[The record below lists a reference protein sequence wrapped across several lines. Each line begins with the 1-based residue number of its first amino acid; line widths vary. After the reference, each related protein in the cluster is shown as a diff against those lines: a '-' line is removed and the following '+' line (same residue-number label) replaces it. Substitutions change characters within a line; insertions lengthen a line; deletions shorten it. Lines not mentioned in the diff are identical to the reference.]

1 MIETIEEKL
10 PVGPDKWRVVA
21 CVHHERNGWPLREYS
36 SLRKKF
42 QKLVKASSNL
52 PTGESDIPESL
63 SEARRVHRL
72 LRSSCKA
79 ADPSNENGGALAI
92 MGEVAAFNGLPA
104 VSSDQVTDPLSEEED
119 MSSIATGSVR
129 LDGPKNL
136 TTKRSSSLSSSS
148 SKAANPV
155 MKTIEALLTQQAS
168 QQVEERRHREEERR
182 EEARRR
188 EEDRAFESRLQ
199 RRQNKQWMQLCLLG
213 IGAVQSTRASGEDGT
228 PNLMEQLVSS
238 IGKDDSDEEERP
250 SKRGR
255 SSD

>member
-1 MIETIEEKL
+1 
-10 PVGPDKWRVVA
+10 
-21 CVHHERNGWPLREYS
+21 
-36 SLRKKF
+36 
-42 QKLVKASSNL
+42 
-52 PTGESDIPESL
+52 
-63 SEARRVHRL
+63 
-72 LRSSCKA
+72 
-79 ADPSNENGGALAI
+79 
-92 MGEVAAFNGLPA
+92 
-104 VSSDQVTDPLSEEED
+104 
-119 MSSIATGSVR
+119 
-129 LDGPKNL
+129 
-136 TTKRSSSLSSSS
+136 
-148 SKAANPV
+148 